1 MTPGGQPS
9 ATVDL
14 LRSLLRHG
22 WLFALALVPA
32 GLLLVT
38 TPAAGATWI
47 GSGAV
52 AVRPPA
58 AADVGEMRQ
67 FEAYTRRHVDTFAQ
81 LATTSAVLD
90 DVTLALDL
98 DTSARD
104 LASRVAIVHPENR
117 EMVSFEIASP
127 DRDEARTLAAGLSEA
142 LAARIEVLSPREEGG
157 GTLVS
162 AEVLAPSISQGDPG
176 RSLLLPGLL
185 AVVGLGA
192 AAAWVLLRFATDDVL
207 RTPEELADLTTAPV
221 LATFRSG
228 RPDERAEHLLR
239 LHLDGAREDAVVQA
253 RLVGTTPAANEAFAV
268 RDRLL
273 RSFGSSVRTAPHIEV
288 VRPDRIATVPD
299 ALVVTALRRTTGT
312 QFVRLVHLIESHGG
326 NVDAVIAHQPRR
338 AAWASRLLRRIR
350 R

>member
-1 MTPGGQPS
+1 VTPAGRPS
-9 ATVDL
+9 PTVDL

-38 TPAAGATWI
+38 TPASAATWV
-47 GSGAV
+47 GSGSV
-52 AVRPPA
+52 AVRPPDT
-58 AADVGEMRQ
+58 ADVGELRQ

-81 LATTSAVLD
+81 LATTSSVLN
-90 DVTLALDL
+90 DVILELGL
-98 DTSARD
+98 DTTARE
-104 LASRVAIVHPENR
+104 LATRIAIVHPENR
-117 EMVSFEIASP
+117 ELVSFEIASP
-127 DRDEARTLAAGLSEA
+127 DRDEARTLVAALSAA
-142 LAARIEVLSPREEGG
+142 LAERIEVLSPREQDG

-162 AEVLAPSISQGDPG
+162 ARALSPSISQGEPG

-185 AVVGLGA
+185 AAAGLAA

-207 RTPEELADLTTAPV
+207 RSPDDLAALTTAPV
-221 LATFRSG
+221 LATFRAG
-228 RPDERAEHLLR
+228 REDERSEHLLR
-239 LHLDGAREDAVVQA
+239 LHLDGAREDAAVQA
-253 RLVGTTPAANEAFAV
+253 RLVGTTPAADEAFAV

-288 VRPDRIATVPD
+288 VRPGRIATVPD

-312 QFVRLVHLIESHGG
+312 QFVRLVQTIESHGG
-326 NVDAVIAHQPRR
+326 TVDAVIAHEPRR
-338 AAWASRLLRRIR
+338 AAWASRLTRRTR